1 MGVNYDTVSSGVPV
15 LIGSNLPKSK
25 LLEEDFR
32 YVTMEKAKAYRKSK
46 IKIKAVSVVDI
57 EN

>member
-1 MGVNYDTVSSGVPV
+1 
-15 LIGSNLPKSK
+15 
-25 LLEEDFR
+25 
-32 YVTMEKAKAYRKSK
+32 MEKAKAYRKSK